1 MTKTSKELAEEIIAA
16 GVTQTEIA
24 ERVGATQATVS
35 KLVRG
40 GIADISYAIGKRLE
54 LLYKEKVASGKRV
67 TNAKSQ
73 PQPQSHRAE
82 NSTSAE

>member
-16 GVTQTEIA
+16 GMTQTEIA

-54 LLYKEKVASGKRV
+54 LLHKEKVASGKRV
-67 TNAKSQ
+67 INAKSQ
-73 PQPQSHRAE
+73 PQAPTHPESS
-82 NSTSAE
+82 STPTD